1 MSSVMRGRL
10 PRYECHKEVSAG
22 QITGLEFNNERVTLL
37 LENENVRIE
46 VDHEWAKK
54 HNVQIG
60 GYYVVYADDY
70 ASFSPKKPFE
80 SGYTR
85 KAVTSINVLPIP
97 RG

>member
-1 MSSVMRGRL
+1 MASL
-10 PRYECHKEVSAG
+10 PTLELPLYVCHKEVRAG

-37 LENENVRIE
+37 LENENARVE
-46 VDHEWAKK
+46 VDHEWAQK

-60 GYYVVYADDY
+60 GYYVVYDDNY
-70 ASFSPKKPFE
+70 HSFSPKKPFE

-85 KAVTSINVLPIP
+85 KHSTRVTIRPTP

>member
-1 MSSVMRGRL
+1 MSNILKGRL
-10 PRYECHKEVSAG
+10 PRYECFKEVNAG
-22 QITGLEFNNERVTLL
+22 QITGLEFDNDRVTLVL
-37 LENENVRIE
+37 DNENVRVE

-60 GYYVVYADDY
+60 GYYVLYDDDY

-80 SGYTR
+80 DGYRR
-85 KAVTSINVLPIP
+85 KHVASIKVPPIP